1 MAVGQLSDCFHKASG
16 IHPSLTR
23 RVSFELSS
31 ASAHG
36 LNQVSLPS
44 RTMSET
50 PDPQPTPDKPVWLR
64 RPAPATASEQSPDA
78 TAREGAEVKAER
90 TELGASK
97 SNGNVKTG
105 SAAAPKKKSSGVKRR
120 SQLPDYVPP
129 PKPPFSII
137 RLLMSLSGWST
148 SGREDWTIKDWLRH
162 WWATNRAGLL
172 VSVGLHGLFLILF
185 AIWILPS
192 KATVKQAMIE
202 AGWVAMESQMA
213 QAAMASPAQINVKL
227 NPVTIGNGPENKDF
241 GKPDAADK
249 AKGPPTGNTG
259 NGAGPV
265 GVSPVGVG
273 SALGGRSGG
282 SRDGIW
288 GGLGVGTKPQTG
300 IGGGLS
306 WLVRQQEKGGNW
318 KLHEG
323 YPDAGER
330 TIRTDTGA
338 TALALLAFLGDGHT
352 TNSGQHAKVVSKG
365 IAWLKANQK
374 ANGDFHDHEEL
385 GRQTAF
391 YAHSQATIAMC
402 EAYALTN
409 DFSLK
414 APCEKAVKFLM
425 ASQHPQNGGWRYQ
438 PQNGLSMGDLSVT
451 GWALMALHSA
461 RMAKIDVPVDNFE
474 RASLFLDSVSEQNG
488 SRFKYQPNDPFEKVS
503 VAMTAEGLLCRQ
515 WLGWPKDHPPQK
527 EALSYL
533 VSDENQPFWL
543 PGRRNVYAW
552 YYTAQALHNVGG
564 SQWEAWYQNVSKLIL
579 ANQQLGSGEISGS
592 WHPNKP
598 PGSNEEYAGKGGR
611 LYLTTLCLLVLETPI
626 RHAAIYEP

>member
-1 MAVGQLSDCFHKASG
+1 M
-16 IHPSLTR
+16 PP
-23 RVSFELSS
+23 E
-31 ASAHG
+31 
-36 LNQVSLPS
+36 
-44 RTMSET
+44 
-50 PDPQPTPDKPVWLR
+50 KPAWLR
-64 RPAPATASEQSPDA
+64 RPVSADTNADAVQASVEANGKSKTDSDA
-78 TAREGAEVKAER
+78 TAPSPP
-90 TELGASK
+90 L
-97 SNGNVKTG
+97 
-105 SAAAPKKKSSGVKRR
+105 PKKKSGAVKRR
-120 SQLPDYVPP
+120 AVTTDFVPA
-129 PKPPFSII
+129 PKPPFSVM

-148 SGREDWTIKDWLRH
+148 SGRENWTLKDWLTH
-162 WWATNRAGLL
+162 WWTHNRAGLL
-172 VSVGLHGLFLILF
+172 VSVGLHGVFFVLF

-192 KATVKQAMIE
+192 KTTVKQAMID

-213 QAAMASPAQINVKL
+213 QAAMASPAQIKVKL
-227 NPVTIGNGPENKDF
+227 NPVTLGNGPENKDF
-241 GKPDAADK
+241 GKPDATDQ
-249 AKGPPTGNTG
+249 AKGPAAGNGT
-259 NGAGPV
+259 GAGPV

-300 IGGGLS
+300 IAGGLS

-323 YPDAGER
+323 YPDPGER

-352 TNSGQHAKVVSKG
+352 TNAGQHSKVVAKG

-374 ANGDFHDHEEL
+374 ANGDFHDHDEL

-488 SRFKYQPNDPFEKVS
+488 ARFKYQPNDPFEKVS

-533 VSDENQPFWL
+533 VADENQPLWL

-552 YYTAQALHNVGG
+552 YYTAQALHNAGG
-564 SQWEAWYQNVSKLIL
+564 PQWESWYQNVSKLIL
-579 ANQQLGSGEISGS
+579 SNQQLGSGEVSGS

-598 PGSNEEYAGKGGR
+598 PGSNEEYASKGGR

-626 RHAAIYEP
+626 RHAAIYAEK